1 MERIYIPT
9 LGRINDQVTL
19 NRLPKTYQKIVT
31 LVVQQKESKQMTDL
45 YGDVVENIMVVDD
58 DIGIAKTRDEI
69 CRHAGEI
76 RFSMIDDDVVFYR
89 RNQKYQG
96 KDSNM
101 DKSKRMATRGDL
113 KDMFED
119 INKKM
124 DDTTREKGYIH
135 LGNRRKD
142 LPPSDKKLHD
152 NVFFNAIHHIDGKKL
167 NDLLN
172 DMGDESDKLW
182 TRTKVGEDANFIF
195 EYITRGYENIR
206 YDEFPA
212 YWGCYQDGGC
222 ALFRDSEMHNSEHR
236 KLQEYWN
243 QKGNFV
249 VKRKKIT
256 PRGNI
261 GEIEEYTHRIRNAR
275 RYWLNKS
282 GERHERIN
290 T

>member
-9 LGRINDQVTL
+9 LGRMNDQVTL
-19 NRLPKTYQKIVT
+19 NKLPKKYQKIVT
-31 LVVQQKESKQMTDL
+31 LVVQKKESKQMTDL
-45 YGDVVENIMVVDD
+45 YQDMVEDIMVVDN

-69 CRHAGEI
+69 CRHAGKI

-89 RNQKYQG
+89 RNQRYQG
-96 KDSNM
+96 KESNM
-101 DKSKRMATRGDL
+101 NKSKRMATKRDL
-113 KDMFED
+113 DEMFDD

-124 DDTTREKGYIH
+124 DDKKKNYIH
-135 LGNRRKD
+135 FGNRRKD
-142 LPPSDKKLHD
+142 LPPSDKRLHD

-167 NDLLN
+167 NDL
-172 DMGDESDKLW
+172 MHIKKLW

-195 EYITRGYENIR
+195 EYMTRGYENIR

-222 ALFRDSEMHNSEHR
+222 ALFRDSELHNSEHR

-249 VKRKKIT
+249 VKRKNIT